1 MSKKIIHTN
10 ATNFDIKQSV
20 EVVWEALFAVRE
32 DLISEGDDANDRQWD
47 EICTAMAWIE
57 DELGLEQD
65 HGHG

>member
-65 HGHG
+65 NGNG